1 MENLRKLSD
10 EEILAKKDLAN
21 AINQLA
27 YDACVSLPLTVTNAL
42 ETFEL
47 KIDKEISRREL

>member
-10 EEILAKKDLAN
+10 EEIIAKKDLVN
-21 AINQLA
+21 EIKQIV
-27 YDACVSLPLTVTNAL
+27 YDSCVSLPLTVTNAL

>member
-10 EEILAKKDLAN
+10 EEILAKKDLIN

-27 YDACVSLPLTVTNAL
+27 YDSCVSLPLTVTNAL

-47 KIDKEISRREL
+47 KVDKEVLRREL

>member
-10 EEILAKKDLAN
+10 DEILAKKDLIN
-21 AINQLA
+21 AINQIM
-27 YDACVSLPLTVTNAL
+27 YDSCVSLPLTVTNAL

-47 KIDKEISRREL
+47 KIDKEILRREL